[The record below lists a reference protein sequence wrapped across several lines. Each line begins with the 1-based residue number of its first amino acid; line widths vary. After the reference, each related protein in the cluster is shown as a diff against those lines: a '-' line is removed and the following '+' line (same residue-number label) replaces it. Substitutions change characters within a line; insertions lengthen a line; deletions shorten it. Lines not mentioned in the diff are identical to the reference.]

1 MEFTKIAVAT
11 GNKGKLREIREIFQ
25 GVELVSMEELGFQGE
40 IEETGDS
47 FRKNAKIKAEF
58 IARKYNINPQ
68 LLASLNGLRARWRAG
83 RIFRPIFGWRRG
95 SEPQAAFKTA

>member
-58 IARKYNINPQ
+58 IARKYNMPTIRDCALTGSAARRAYIPPDILVAARKQ
-68 LLASLNGLRARWRAG
+68 TASC
-83 RIFRPIFGWRRG
+83 F
-95 SEPQAAFKTA
+95 